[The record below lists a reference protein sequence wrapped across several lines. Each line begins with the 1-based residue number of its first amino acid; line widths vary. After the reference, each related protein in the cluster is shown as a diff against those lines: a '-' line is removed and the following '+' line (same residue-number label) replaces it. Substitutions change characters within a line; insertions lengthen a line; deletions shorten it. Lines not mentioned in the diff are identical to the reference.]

1 MSLDLLGDDFDLHGG
16 GIDLAF
22 PHHENERVQ
31 AIGIGRPF
39 ARHWTHSG
47 LLVTESGEKMSKSV
61 GNTLSLPELLEAY
74 DPRAFRLQVLGAH
87 YRSPVTA
94 GEATIT
100 AATAAVERLD
110 TFAREFAG
118 ARGHAPDPDAVAHFS
133 ARMDDDLDTPGAL
146 AGAFDLL
153 PRARQAAGEEAGRL
167 AAAAFEIFERGLG
180 LPLRSAVDALPPEAE
195 AKARARDEAR
205 RAKEWARADELRA
218 ELQADGWIVED
229 GPSGTVIRR

>member
-1 MSLDLLGDDFDLHGG
+1 MSLDLLGEGFDLHGG

-31 AIGIGRPF
+31 AVGIGRPF

-47 LLVTESGEKMSKSV
+47 LLVTDSGEKMSKSV
-61 GNTLSLPELLEAY
+61 GNTLSLPELLDAY
-74 DPRAFRLQVLGAH
+74 DPRAFRHRVLSAH
-87 YRSPVTA
+87 YRSPMTA
-94 GEATIT
+94 GETTLAQSV
-100 AATAAVERLD
+100 AALERLD
-110 TFAREFAG
+110 TFARDFAG
-118 ARGHAPDPDAVAHFS
+118 ARGLAPDDDALADFRS
-133 ARMDDDLDTPGAL
+133 RMDNDLDTPGAL

-153 PRARQAAGEEAGRL
+153 PRARQTSGEESGRL

-180 LPLRSAVDALPPEAE
+180 LPLHSEVDVLPAEAR

-205 RAKEWARADELRA
+205 QAKDWTRADELRT